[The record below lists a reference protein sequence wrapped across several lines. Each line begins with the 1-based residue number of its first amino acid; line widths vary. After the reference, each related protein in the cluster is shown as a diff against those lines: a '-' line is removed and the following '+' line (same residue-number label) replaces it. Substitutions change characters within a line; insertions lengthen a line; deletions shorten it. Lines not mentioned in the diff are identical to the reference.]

1 MKIKKIN
8 KFLAICSICFI
19 GLFSLSTPVS
29 AADSW
34 AGFDSVYIG
43 LTFGTLGR
51 ASFYT
56 TVTPSKDSYYSTI
69 NMKLQRYSGG
79 SWHTLVSGTHGDTSV
94 HSYSTAYYVTKGYT
108 YRVYS
113 KVNIY
118 KSKGGA
124 FVNSD
129 TFTYKRSYK

>member
-1 MKIKKIN
+1 MKKLRK
-8 KFLAICSICFI
+8 AIALCSICAITFV
-19 GLFSLSTPVS
+19 STTSTAS

-34 AGFDSVYIG
+34 AGFEDVTIG
-43 LTFGTLGR
+43 LSFGTLGK

-56 TVTPSKDSYYSTI
+56 TVIPSKDSYYSKI

-79 SWHTLVSGTHGDTSV
+79 SWHTLSTGTYGDTSV
-94 HSYSTAYYVTKGYT
+94 NMYGRYYYVTKGYT

-113 KVNIY
+113 TVTIY

-124 FVNSD
+124 KINSD
-129 TFTYKRSYK
+129 TFTYKRKY

>member
-1 MKIKKIN
+1 MKKFRKIIA
-8 KFLAICSICFI
+8 LCSICIIAFI
-19 GLFSLSTPVS
+19 ATLTPVS

-34 AGFDSVYIG
+34 AGFEDVTIG
-43 LTFGTLGR
+43 LSFGSLGK

-56 TVTPSKDSYYSTI
+56 TVIPSTDSYYSSI

-79 SWHTLVSGTHGDTSV
+79 SWHTLASGTHGDTSL
-94 HSYSTAYYVTKGYT
+94 HMFSSSYYVTKGYT

-113 KVNIY
+113 TVTIY

-124 FVNSD
+124 KVNSD
-129 TFTYKRSYK
+129 TFTYKRSYN